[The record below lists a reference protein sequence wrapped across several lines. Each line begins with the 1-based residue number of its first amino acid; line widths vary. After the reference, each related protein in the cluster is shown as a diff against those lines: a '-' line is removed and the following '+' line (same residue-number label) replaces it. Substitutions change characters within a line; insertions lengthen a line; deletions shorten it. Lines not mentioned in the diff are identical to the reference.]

1 MSWQPAAVEAAKR
14 AYAEAVEHN
23 WRPHVET
30 TIPPMESALRAA
42 LPLIEV
48 TPGMQLEA
56 EQTYNLGRSFA
67 ERIHLALRAMLTH
80 CAKEK
85 SP

>member
-30 TIPPMESALRAA
+30 TIPPMEAALRAA

-48 TPGMQLEA
+48 TPGMEIA
-56 EQTYNLGRSFA
+56 GIDAYKNGPSFTKIVNA
-67 ERIHLALRAMLTH
+67 GKAMLAF

-85 SP
+85 TP